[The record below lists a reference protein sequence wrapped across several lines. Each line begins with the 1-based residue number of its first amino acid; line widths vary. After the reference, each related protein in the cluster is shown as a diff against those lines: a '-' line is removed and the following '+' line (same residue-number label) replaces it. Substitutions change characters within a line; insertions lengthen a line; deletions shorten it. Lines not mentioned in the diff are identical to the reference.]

1 MIEPLRVRS
10 CYVRVHFHTR
20 ICKLLRVCGIACGP
34 TTRVA
39 RRESDLHAGSNRC
52 RTPSVQKFH
61 LWLRK
66 KCLGRQNS
74 QLRNF
79 AALQA
84 FEKVNKSFSPNIP
97 VRQSC
102 TTIRYDS
109 PEGILREH
117 AEIISALPP
126 HARGP
131 YPHGLVILSPK
142 CPARLNRANGHG
154 VAVWIITS
162 AELR

>member
-52 RTPSVQKFH
+52 RTPLVQKFH

-66 KCLGRQNS
+66 KCLGRQDS
-74 QLRNF
+74 QPGNF
-79 AALQA
+79 ALLQA
-84 FEKVNKSFSPNIP
+84 IEKVNKSFSPNIP

-109 PEGILREH
+109 PEGFWRTCGKYFRIAAARAGSLSAWPRDPI
-117 AEIISALPP
+117 AEMPCEVKSAD
-126 HARGP
+126 GD
-131 YPHGLVILSPK
+131 
-142 CPARLNRANGHG
+142 G
-154 VAVWIITS
+154 VAVRNMMS